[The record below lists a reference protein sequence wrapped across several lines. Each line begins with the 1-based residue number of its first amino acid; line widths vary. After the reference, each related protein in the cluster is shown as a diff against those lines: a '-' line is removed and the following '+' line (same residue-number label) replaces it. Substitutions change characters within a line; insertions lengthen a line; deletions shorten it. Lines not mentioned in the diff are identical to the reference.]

1 MSEDDIENPEDQEN
15 QDDIEDLDDVLDDF
29 EDEDDIEDTDADE
42 DTDTDD
48 ASEETDSS
56 KDIVPMDVDTLS
68 EEMVRQEY
76 QSALQGYGQSAE
88 LSQYLTYLWML
99 YANSH
104 IMLVSPY
111 IESKVPAVFIPPAY
125 DETLRTDEN
134 VYTILDH
141 GYAFSTSRGEDATA
155 GSTAMGKLY
164 NTIQKMVRLIFERV
178 KEQSGGAGSA
188 GNLADTEIKIALFGH
203 ELGRRKAFAL
213 IMDQE
218 NVNVNIVNF
227 DPVAWGEQ
235 FINNLKY
242 MIESGHGA
250 PADLKNVAERL
261 APGA

>member
-1 MSEDDIENPEDQEN
+1 MSDDDIENPEN
-15 QDDIEDLDDVLDDF
+15 QDDIDDIDDDLDDS
-29 EDEDDIEDTDADE
+29 EDIEDEAT

-48 ASEETDSS
+48 ELEETDLP
-56 KDIVPMDVDTLS
+56 KDIDPMDMDTLS
-68 EEMVRQEY
+68 EEIVRQEY
-76 QSALQGYGQSAE
+76 QAALQGYGQSAE
-88 LSQYLTYLWML
+88 LSQYLVYLWML
-99 YANSH
+99 YANCH

-111 IESKVPAVFIPPAY
+111 VESKVPAIFIPPAY
-125 DETLRTDEN
+125 DDKQKDYEN

-178 KEQSGGAGSA
+178 KDQSGDTGS
-188 GNLADTEIKIALFGH
+188 ADTEIKIALFGH

-250 PADLKNVAERL
+250 PADLKNVAERI
-261 APGA
+261 APSA

>member
-15 QDDIEDLDDVLDDF
+15 QDDIDDLDNDIDDS
-29 EDEDDIEDTDADE
+29 EDEEDIEDTD
-42 DTDTDD
+42 TDTDD
-48 ASEETDSS
+48 LSEETAPS
-56 KDIVPMDVDTLS
+56 KEIAPIDLDALS
-68 EEMVRQEY
+68 EEMVRHEY

-104 IMLVSPY
+104 IMLVAPY
-111 IESKVPAVFIPPAY
+111 VESKVPAVFIPPAY
-125 DETLRTDEN
+125 DETLKAVEN

-178 KEQSGGAGSA
+178 KEQGGDAGTT
-188 GNLADTEIKIALFGH
+188 GNSADTEIKIALFGH

-235 FINNLKY
+235 FINNLKF

-250 PADLKNVAERL
+250 PTDLKNVAERI
-261 APGA
+261 APSA